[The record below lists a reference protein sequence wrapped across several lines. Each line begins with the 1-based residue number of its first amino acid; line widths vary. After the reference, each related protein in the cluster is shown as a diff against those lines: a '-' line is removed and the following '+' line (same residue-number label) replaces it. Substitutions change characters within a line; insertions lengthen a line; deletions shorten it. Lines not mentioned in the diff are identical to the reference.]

1 MLKLDPNNADAKKE
15 LVNISA
21 AIKQYEQK
29 EKKVFG
35 SIFSKGGLYDDV
47 KTTSAKPE
55 VKKVESDSEEEE
67 IKAPEGEKPE
77 PMEAE

>member
-1 MLKLDPNNADAKKE
+1 MQEFDRAKTDIKHLLKLDPNNADAKKE

-35 SIFSKGGLYDDV
+35 NIFSKGGLYDDV
-47 KTTSAKPE
+47 KTT
-55 VKKVESDSEEEE
+55 
-67 IKAPEGEKPE
+67 
-77 PMEAE
+77 

>member
-1 MLKLDPNNADAKKE
+1 LLKLDPNNADAKKE

-35 SIFSKGGLYDDV
+35 NIFSKGGLYDDV
-47 KTTSAKPE
+47 KTT
-55 VKKVESDSEEEE
+55 
-67 IKAPEGEKPE
+67 
-77 PMEAE
+77 